1 MADSW
6 SKYPNGITGCR
17 PTFFYFPNKIEEKER
32 TKRRLKEQSDGTG
45 SYRWGRD
52 RPGSHLRP
60 LSHLHQ
66 AINIYLYKYVIT

>member
-17 PTFFYFPNKIEEKER
+17 PTFFYFQNKIEEKER

-45 SYRWGRD
+45 WHTDGAETD
-52 RPGSHLRP
+52 LDH
-60 LSHLHQ
+60 
-66 AINIYLYKYVIT
+66 IYVPCLICTKP

>member
-6 SKYPNGITGCR
+6 NKHPNGITGCR

-45 SYRWGRD
+45 WHTDGAETD
-52 RPGSHLRP
+52 PDH
-60 LSHLHQ
+60 
-66 AINIYLYKYVIT
+66 IYVPCLICAKP